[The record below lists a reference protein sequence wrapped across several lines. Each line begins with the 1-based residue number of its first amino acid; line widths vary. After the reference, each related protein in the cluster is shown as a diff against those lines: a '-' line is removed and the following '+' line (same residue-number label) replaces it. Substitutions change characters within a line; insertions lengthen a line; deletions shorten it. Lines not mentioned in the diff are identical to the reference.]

1 MNSSFSRP
9 EDSPGFLLWRLTNQ
23 WQRQQ
28 RQALQ
33 GLGLTH
39 PQFVVLAGVLWLSE
53 AKEQPVTQQLVSDF
67 CQIDK
72 MSMSDLTVT
81 LLKKKY
87 LKRLPH
93 PQDKRAYTLSLTT
106 SGHRLVLEAMPI
118 VEAIDDTFFCKETP
132 HLERLSSLLKQSL
145 STPVPH
151 VLAFRSLA
159 LSDMPLM
166 HQWFNKPHVQQFYSL
181 RAWTEQEV
189 IQKLTPYINGEKPLS
204 GYVVY
209 QDDRAIG
216 YVQTVKISD
225 YPWPDQQFSEDMVQS
240 MAGVDLFIGEQDL
253 LACGLGGR
261 IMKAFL
267 DEYIW
272 LKFCYCVVDPDV
284 RNLAAIKCY
293 EKIGFKMHRQI
304 DTEDALQRPVKL
316 QLMFLQNAHHE

>member
-1 MNSSFSRP
+1 MNSSFARP

-33 GLGLTH
+33 GLDLTH

-53 AKEQPVTQQLVSDF
+53 AQKQPVTQQLVSDF

-72 MSMSDLTVT
+72 MSMSDLTAT

-87 LKRLPH
+87 LQRLAH

-118 VEAIDDTFFCKETP
+118 VEAIDNAFFCKETL
-132 HLERLSSLLKQSL
+132 HLERLSSLLKRAL
-145 STPVPH
+145 LTPVGH
-151 VLAFRSLA
+151 AFSFRSLA

-166 HQWFNKPHVQQFYSL
+166 HRWFNQPHVQQFYSL
-181 RAWTEQEV
+181 RTWTEKEV
-189 IQKLTPYINGEKPLS
+189 AQKLKPYINGEKPVS
-204 GYVVY
+204 GYVAY
-209 QDDRAIG
+209 QEDRPIG

-253 LACGLGGR
+253 LGHGLGGR
-261 IMKAFL
+261 IMQAFL

-272 LKFCYCVVDPDV
+272 PKFHYCVIDPDV
-284 RNLAAIKCY
+284 RNLSAINCY
-293 EKIGFKMHRQI
+293 EKIGFKAHRQI
-304 DTEDALQRPVKL
+304 DTLDALQQPVKL
-316 QLMFLQNAHHE
+316 QLMLLQNAHYE